1 MTSEMTSYEKLVA
14 LIKERHGGAISDQ
27 EANRMARNLM
37 GYCELV
43 IRIDAKR
50 PQEVLANQLEY
61 NNLFMRWLYADVE
74 LENSKI
80 SPIHGEIRP

>member
-50 PQEVLANQLEY
+50 PQEVLDNHLEY
-61 NNLFMRWLYADVE
+61 TNLFMRWLYADVG

-80 SPIHGEIRP
+80 SATHGEIRP

>member
-74 LENSKI
+74 LENSEI
-80 SPIHGEIRP
+80 SATHGEIRP

>member
-74 LENSKI
+74 LENSEI